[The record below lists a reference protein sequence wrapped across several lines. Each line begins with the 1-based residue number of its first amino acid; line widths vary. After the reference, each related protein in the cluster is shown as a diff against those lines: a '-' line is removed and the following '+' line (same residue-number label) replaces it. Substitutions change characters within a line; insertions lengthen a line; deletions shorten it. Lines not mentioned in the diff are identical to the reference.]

1 MKNVTVKVITIS
13 SQLLVVTLFFDT
25 CFFQVVL
32 IIKI

>member
-13 SQLLVVTLFFDT
+13 SQLLVVTLFLT
-25 CFFQVVL
+25 LVFQVVL